1 MVSWIFL
8 KNHAV
13 DDGFVQF
20 HSWSLKLVAALA
32 ALGQT
37 FVPPQIGYGLDMSG
51 YVPPQGTLLPILCIL
66 AGADCEE
73 PRLVLI
79 DFGLAEGFLS
89 TSSGCSGT
97 AGYIPPET
105 WETEHWY
112 PKGHGWT
119 SYKLESPN
127 MLGVIGHMSV
137 YKGISTLSTSSG
149 LGNLG
154 ARRYFQHGHRL
165 LPADDRPGAQWRSFG
180 NLADLWQERTGRLI
194 RPATWVNW

>member
-1 MVSWIFL
+1 M
-8 KNHAV
+8 
-13 DDGFVQF
+13 
-20 HSWSLKLVAALA
+20 A

-51 YVPPQGTLLPILCIL
+51 YVPPQGTLLPILGNL

-149 LGNLG
+149 LGISAQGDIFSMGIVFFQLMIGQVPNGEVLG
-154 ARRYFQHGHRL
+154 ILQTSG
-165 LPADDRPGAQWRSFG
+165 RSEQDG
-180 NLADLWQERTGRLI
+180 
-194 RPATWVNW
+194 

>member
-1 MVSWIFL
+1 M
-8 KNHAV
+8 
-13 DDGFVQF
+13 
-20 HSWSLKLVAALA
+20 A

-37 FVPPQIGYGLDMSG
+37 FVPSQIGYGLDMSG
-51 YVPPQGTLLPILCIL
+51 YVPPQQTLLPILGIL

-119 SYKLESPN
+119 SYNLESPN

-149 LGNLG
+149 LGISAQGDIFSMGIVFFQLMIGQVPNGEVLG
-154 ARRYFQHGHRL
+154 ILQTSG
-165 LPADDRPGAQWRSFG
+165 RSEQDG
-180 NLADLWQERTGRLI
+180 
-194 RPATWVNW
+194 